1 MEMMSSDGTLLI
13 SAHHWNN
20 IPNNKALKCYK
31 SKTFV
36 KFYFL
41 SQISL
46 DECILPQD
54 CIMYYLERAIF
65 QTFW

>member
-1 MEMMSSDGTLLI
+1 MMRSYGTLLI

-41 SQISL
+41 SL
-46 DECILPQD
+46 CILPQD
-54 CIMYYLERAIF
+54 CITLKL
-65 QTFW
+65 